1 MPPSDTQRQRILPL
15 SPDAIAQI
23 HSSKHITTLQGVIL
37 SLLENCLDA
46 ASTKVDITVDWERGS
61 CTIEDNGDGIP
72 PNEFAEDG
80 GLGKMY
86 CTSRPSPA
94 STHLHGSNGTF
105 LAELSSMSLLTIS
118 STHSSNKQS
127 ASLTFHMAKCI
138 TRSLPESTQA
148 QSTLPARPG
157 THIAVRDLFGNMP
170 VRLKHRALA
179 TSAPSSDETSWQ
191 DLKRGVVA
199 LLLAWPKPCSVKLR
213 DATSA
218 SKVVNI
224 SGLHTKIAPELTSKS
239 LRRLAGSKSS
249 ASTYDPTDVLPI
261 LFQSGFTS
269 PDSRSSWVP
278 LSANTSA
285 ISLKGMICQDP
296 APTKQ
301 CQFLSLGVMPCGAAD
316 GHGEWY
322 DCVNRIFA
330 NSGFGIDQ
338 DDGVTPSKK
347 DDREDGRLTRQTAKD
362 KPRKG
367 VDRYPMFCLQLQFK
381 EVPGR
386 ISDPSRLNEASLKVV
401 EDILGAA
408 VTAWLE
414 AHHFR
419 PRKKRSGR
427 RRNEE
432 QESPAR
438 AMASRQNTGSRMTSS
453 LPTTPVVGKVAN
465 VASNTADSGRN
476 HRVTDIF
483 GRPISRDTIQ
493 TGGDTQE
500 LTTLSRMRSGR
511 PQSGVNSSLQTPAV
525 QLTAEDTRPFTA
537 DDALTSRKRLRLQA
551 PSIDAGQY
559 SGLRRHKLSH
569 HDSRL
574 HAPQLAERYSDIF
587 SVPQTDAPSSEDF
600 GSINSEDI
608 SAIAHHLEP
617 AAGVEAEETIPW
629 TDPSTGQV
637 HRVSSRTGIV
647 MPLASESRADSS
659 RPATR
664 GQKVVLDAGSLSSA
678 GRPLSLSR
686 RGVLAA
692 KSAIQSRPGTAPPLI
707 PTSGS
712 DSGGV
717 AGGTAK
723 TPVEEQG
730 QQEKWLPG
738 FLREWNNPVF
748 ALRKEPPIPT
758 ASNHGPGILLPTVGS
773 SHHACHSHADGT
785 NPHSVDKG
793 IALSRSALKHARII
807 AQVDRKFILAV
818 LPATVPSISSSAGTF
833 ELPGPSQSDTLVL
846 MDQHAASER
855 VMLEDLLVDLCIPA
869 PAPKTQSEAAL
880 SINHAQ
886 TGVQTVPLES
896 TLEFDIPSSEQAV
909 LEKFRAWFLRW
920 GIAYSLS
927 TPPAPL
933 RAAQSPIHPLA
944 HADPHRNDS
953 QGWETSDKRN
963 KKAREA
969 RLKISHLPPCI
980 AARCQKE
987 PRLAIELVRGEVW
1000 RVAEHGVPKM
1010 ADIGRDAARESR
1022 EGTSTT
1028 DHGDENDSAPDQPGS
1043 QGDTTTV
1050 PDDTPTW
1057 LALLPLIPP
1066 SLLSLLHS
1074 RACRSAIMFNDI
1086 LDHAA
1091 CEELVRKLARC
1102 VFPFVCAHGRVGVV
1116 PVGALDGT
1124 RLAVDRGLAGNEE
1137 SDGKGP
1143 GERLASWVK
1152 GKREVGGGER

>member
-46 ASTKVDITVDWERGS
+46 ASTKVDITVDWKRGS

-86 CTSRPSPA
+86 CTSKPSPA

-218 SKVVNI
+218 SK
-224 SGLHTKIAPELTSKS
+224 
-239 LRRLAGSKSS
+239 SS

-347 DDREDGRLTRQTAKD
+347 EDREDGRPTRQTAKD

-453 LPTTPVVGKVAN
+453 LPTTPVVGKV
-465 VASNTADSGRN
+465 
-476 HRVTDIF
+476 
-483 GRPISRDTIQ
+483 
-493 TGGDTQE
+493 
-500 LTTLSRMRSGR
+500 
-511 PQSGVNSSLQTPAV
+511 
-525 QLTAEDTRPFTA
+525 
-537 DDALTSRKRLRLQA
+537 
-551 PSIDAGQY
+551 
-559 SGLRRHKLSH
+559 
-569 HDSRL
+569 
-574 HAPQLAERYSDIF
+574 
-587 SVPQTDAPSSEDF
+587 
-600 GSINSEDI
+600 
-608 SAIAHHLEP
+608 
-617 AAGVEAEETIPW
+617 
-629 TDPSTGQV
+629 

-730 QQEKWLPG
+730 LQEKWLPG

-773 SHHACHSHADGT
+773 SHHACRSHADGT

-869 PAPKTQSEAAL
+869 PAPKTQR
-880 SINHAQ
+880 
-886 TGVQTVPLES
+886 VQTVPLES

-920 GIAYSLS
+920 GIAYSL
-927 TPPAPL
+927 
-933 RAAQSPIHPLA
+933 
-944 HADPHRNDS
+944 
-953 QGWETSDKRN
+953 N

-1010 ADIGRDAARESR
+1010 ADIGRDAARES
-1022 EGTSTT
+1022 
-1028 DHGDENDSAPDQPGS
+1028 P
-1043 QGDTTTV
+1043 
-1050 PDDTPTW
+1050 
-1057 LALLPLIPP
+1057 
-1066 SLLSLLHS
+1066 
-1074 RACRSAIMFNDI
+1074 CRSAIMFNDI